1 MPPEIVARLSIEA
14 FRMRQSR
21 RKWICH
27 RAVVFLAVLAPAAL
41 ARAQRVIT
49 SQYDNA
55 RTGANLNE
63 TKLTLRNVNVQH
75 FGKVFTLHVDG
86 DVYAQPLFLGGVE
99 IPGKGRHDVLF
110 IATEHDSVYAFDA
123 YGNPSTPLWQASFL
137 KDSFTTV
144 PARDANCPFISP
156 EIGITSTPVIDPDTG
171 TLYVLGRTRDSS
183 GFFENVYAQR
193 LHALAVTTGVEKFG
207 GPVEI
212 RASISGSGSGSSGG
226 KLSFNPLRDNP
237 RAALLLNRGAIY
249 LTWASACDV
258 GPYHGWVMAYGARS
272 LKQQA
277 VFNASPDAYDSGIWE
292 GDTGPAV
299 DNAGNIFLATGNGR
313 FDAGKGGRDY
323 GDSLLKLNGE
333 SLKLSDYFA
342 PYNAENLDAND
353 SDLGSGGPM
362 LLPDQPGAHPHLA
375 VVEGKGGVLYLV
387 DRDHMGHWQ
396 PGNNSHALQTIAV
409 PDGVFG
415 SMAYWNHYLYVLSD
429 GDALRQFAVIDG
441 KLSPKAASG
450 FAGVSAT
457 PTISANGLSD
467 GIVWLLRSKSWNGA
481 DQPAALYAYD
491 AANVAHELYNSEQN
505 AGRDRPG
512 LALRF
517 NIPTVVNGHVYVGT
531 KHEVDVYG
539 LLPGR

>member
-1 MPPEIVARLSIEA
+1 VT
-14 FRMRQSR
+14 
-21 RKWICH
+21 
-27 RAVVFLAVLAPAAL
+27 
-41 ARAQRVIT
+41 T

-63 TKLTLRNVNVQH
+63 TKLTPRNVNVQH
-75 FGKVFTLHVDG
+75 FGKIFTLHVDG
-86 DVYAQPLFLGGVE
+86 DIYAQPLFLGGVE

-123 YGNPSTPLWQASFL
+123 YGHPSTPLWQASFL
-137 KDSFTTV
+137 KDGLTTV
-144 PARDANCPFISP
+144 PARDASCPFISL
-156 EIGITSTPVIDPDTG
+156 EIGITSTPVIDPDSG
-171 TLYVLGRTRDSS
+171 TLYVLARTRDGS
-183 GFFENVYAQR
+183 GFLKNVYAQR
-193 LHALAVTTGVEKFG
+193 VHALAVTTGVEKFG

-212 RASISGSGSGSSGG
+212 RASMSGSGTGSSGG

-237 RAALLLNRGAIY
+237 RAALLLNRGSIY

-272 LKQQA
+272 LKQEA
-277 VFNASPDAYDSGIWE
+277 VFNASPNADDSGIWE
-292 GDTGPAV
+292 GDAGPAA
-299 DNAGNIFLATGNGR
+299 DKAGNVFLATGNGR
-313 FDAGKGGRDY
+313 FDAAKGGRDY

-342 PYNAENLDAND
+342 PYNASDLDAND

-362 LLPDQPGAHPHLA
+362 LLPDQSGAYPHLA

-387 DRDHMGHWQ
+387 DRDRMGHWQ
-396 PGNNSHALQTIAV
+396 AGNNSHAVQTIAV

-415 SMAYWNHYLYVLSD
+415 SMAYWNHYVYVLSD

-441 KLSPKAASG
+441 KLSPKAAGSVR
-450 FAGVSAT
+450 GVSAT
-457 PTISANGLSD
+457 PTVSANGLAD
-467 GIVWLLRSKSWNGA
+467 GIVWLLRSKDWNGA

-512 LALRF
+512 LTLRF
-517 NIPTVVNGHVYVGT
+517 NIPMVVNGHVYVGT

-539 LLPGR
+539 LLPVR

>member
-1 MPPEIVARLSIEA
+1 
-14 FRMRQSR
+14 MRSGIW
-21 RKWICH
+21 KSVCY
-27 RAVVFLAVLAPAAL
+27 RAIPLLVVLALAAL
-41 ARAQRVIT
+41 ARAQRVTT

-63 TKLTLRNVNVQH
+63 TKLTPRNVNVQH
-75 FGKVFTLHVDG
+75 FGKIFTLHVDG

-110 IATEHDSVYAFDA
+110 VATEHNSVYAFDA
-123 YGNPSTPLWQASFL
+123 YGNPSTPLWQASLL
-137 KDSFTTV
+137 KDGLTTV
-144 PARDANCPFISP
+144 PARDAECPFIAP
-156 EIGITSTPVIDPDTG
+156 EIGITSTPVIDPDSG
-171 TLYVLGRTRDSS
+171 TLYVLARTKDRS
-183 GFFENVYAQR
+183 GFLQNVYAQR

-212 RASISGSGSGSSGG
+212 RASMSGAGTGSSGG

-272 LKQQA
+272 LKQEA
-277 VFNASPDAYDSGIWE
+277 VFNASPDGDDSGIWE
-292 GDTGPAV
+292 GDTGPAA
-299 DNAGNIFLATGNGR
+299 DQAGHVFLATGNGR
-313 FDAGKGGRDY
+313 FDAATGGRDY

-333 SLKLSDYFA
+333 SLKLGDYFA
-342 PYNAENLDAND
+342 PYNAANLDAND

-362 LLPDQPGAHPHLA
+362 LLPDQSGAHPHLA

-387 DRDHMGHWQ
+387 DRDHLGHWQ
-396 PGNNSHALQTIAV
+396 SENNSHAVQTIAV

-415 SMAYWNHYLYVLSD
+415 SMAYWNHYVYVLSD

-441 KLSPKAASG
+441 KLSPKAAS
-450 FAGVSAT
+450 AVRGVSAT
-457 PTISANGLSD
+457 PTVSANGLAD
-467 GIVWLLRSKSWNGA
+467 GVVWVLRSKVWNA
-481 DQPAALYAYD
+481 PDQPAALYAYD
-491 AANVAHELYNSEQN
+491 AGNVAHELYNSEQN
-505 AGRDRPG
+505 AARDRPG

-517 NIPTVVNGHVYVGT
+517 NMPMVVNGHVYVGT

-539 LLPGR
+539 LLPSH

>member
-1 MPPEIVARLSIEA
+1 
-14 FRMRQSR
+14 MRQCR
-21 RKWICH
+21 MKWICYP
-27 RAVVFLAVLAPAAL
+27 AVVLLTLLALAAL

-63 TKLTLRNVNVQH
+63 TKLTPRNVNVQH
-75 FGKVFTLHVDG
+75 FGKIFTLQVDG

-137 KDSFTTV
+137 MDGFTTV

-171 TLYVLGRTRDSS
+171 TLYVLARTREGS
-183 GFFENVYAQR
+183 GFLQNVYAQR

-212 RASISGSGSGSSGG
+212 RASMSGSGTASNSG

-237 RAALLLNRGAIY
+237 RAALLLNRGTIY

-258 GPYHGWVMAYGARS
+258 GPYHGWVMAYGART
-272 LKQQA
+272 LKQEA
-277 VFNASPDAYDSGIWE
+277 VFNASPDADDSGIWE
-292 GDTGPAV
+292 GDTGPAA
-299 DNAGNIFLATGNGR
+299 DKDGNVFLATGNGR
-313 FDAGKGGRDY
+313 FDAAKGGRDY

-342 PYNAENLDAND
+342 PYNAADLDAND

-362 LLPDQPGAHPHLA
+362 LLPDQPGTYPHLA
-375 VVEGKGGVLYLV
+375 VVEGKGGVLYLL

-396 PGNNSHALQTIAV
+396 PGNNSHALQTMAV
-409 PDGVFG
+409 PNGVFG
-415 SMAYWNHYLYVLSD
+415 SMAYWNHYVYVLSD

-450 FAGVSAT
+450 FPGVSAT
-457 PTISANGLSD
+457 PTLSANGLED
-467 GIVWLLRSKSWNGA
+467 GIVWLLRSKPWNA
-481 DQPAALYAYD
+481 PDQPAALYAYD

-531 KHEVDVYG
+531 KHKVDVYG
-539 LLPGR
+539 LLPVR